1 MGLANRMAFFFQYRP
16 GFASGPGVGTEGLGL
31 MKPQT
36 DPIYAPYDR
45 RHTVRGDLVPTGE
58 GINKL
63 IQDFQ
68 PVNIRGNGVYLQ
80 GQMDLQALAQ
90 FQSNGGK

>member
-1 MGLANRMAFFFQYRP
+1 MLASMRSLFFQFRP
-16 GFASGPGVGTEGLGL
+16 GVPSGIGVGVEGLGL

-45 RHTVRGDLVPTGE
+45 RHSVRGALVPTGE

-63 IQDFQ
+63 VQDFQ
-68 PVNIRGNGVYLQ
+68 PVSIRGNGVYLS
-80 GQMDLQALAQ
+80 GQMALQALAQ